1 MFFRGRNSVDK
12 QFKIPD
18 PGHSKYLP
26 PSSCLMVAT
35 YIAAYLLRF
44 QIMPQLCG

>member
-12 QFKIPD
+12 QFKITD

-26 PSSCLMVAT
+26 PSGLMVAT